1 MTQQSNTFEVK
12 TAKELE
18 KVLKDFTKNKKGV
31 FTASIVFG
39 TVFVKSFQFLSQV
52 GSAQIGDSPVN
63 FKGFWKN
70 GEFFPFTDE
79 FIKSRN
85 KPNRKGR
92 LVVFGGG

>member
-52 GSAQIGDSPVN
+52 GSAQVDDSPAN

-70 GEFFPFTDE
+70 GEFFPFTDD

-85 KPNRKGR
+85 KPNKKGR
-92 LVVFGGG
+92 IAVFGGG